1 MKIKLFLSLL
11 LTAIVAQ
18 AAEPKRLDRTEAF
31 LGIHFD
37 FHAGNNSTNVG
48 ARTTR
53 EMVAA
58 IIDKLQPDYIQCD
71 CKGHPGYSSYP
82 TKVGNPAPS
91 IIGNPLRVWRDV
103 TRERGVALF
112 MHYSGVYD
120 GYVVRTHPDWAALR
134 ADGKPDE
141 HATSVFGP
149 YVDRVLI
156 PQFRELANDYGVDG
170 VWVDGECWA
179 TVPDYGAVATRAFR
193 EKFQSNPPRKRG
205 EPLWNEWMDFNR
217 EGFRAYLRHY
227 VDALKSSNPDFKI
240 ISNWAFSD
248 HMPEPV
254 SAKVVSLSGDFSA
267 HNSMNTARFTARCF
281 ENQGRAWDL
290 MAWGFHDKTRQQKTA
305 VGLEQEASVVLA
317 LGGGFQA
324 YFKQDGAGALLHL
337 SDLDVMADVAKFCR
351 ARQAFCHK
359 SEPVPQV
366 ALLYSRAAHYRNS
379 SVLFHPSG
387 DPALEGMKGALTNLL
402 SSQQSVQVV
411 SEHHLTG
418 KMSQWPLIVIAGWN
432 YLEPAFR
439 DELANYAK
447 AGGKLLLV
455 GDPALKLFAAELGV
469 TNVQALGTANLR
481 DVGRGKIAAVSPAA
495 NLGSIVKQLF
505 PAPLVEVSGSHDVD
519 VCVRRLN
526 GKLMINLV
534 NTAGNH
540 ANKENRIVEAVPPV
554 GPLQIAIRTAKPP
567 RALIVQPGGTKL
579 DVKWQDGIARATFPR
594 LELYSIVQVE
604 E

>member
-1 MKIKLFLSLL
+1 
-11 LTAIVAQ
+11 
-18 AAEPKRLDRTEAF
+18 
-31 LGIHFD
+31 
-37 FHAGNNSTNVG
+37 
-48 ARTTR
+48 
-53 EMVAA
+53 
-58 IIDKLQPDYIQCD
+58 
-71 CKGHPGYSSYP
+71 
-82 TKVGNPAPS
+82 
-91 IIGNPLRVWRDV
+91 
-103 TRERGVALF
+103 
-112 MHYSGVYD
+112 
-120 GYVVRTHPDWAALR
+120 
-134 ADGKPDE
+134 
-141 HATSVFGP
+141 
-149 YVDRVLI
+149 
-156 PQFRELANDYGVDG
+156 
-170 VWVDGECWA
+170 
-179 TVPDYGAVATRAFR
+179 
-193 EKFQSNPPRKRG
+193 
-205 EPLWNEWMDFNR
+205 
-217 EGFRAYLRHY
+217 
-227 VDALKSSNPDFKI
+227 
-240 ISNWAFSD
+240 
-248 HMPEPV
+248 
-254 SAKVVSLSGDFSA
+254 
-267 HNSMNTARFTARCF
+267 
-281 ENQGRAWDL
+281 
-290 MAWGFHDKTRQQKTA
+290 
-305 VGLEQEASVVLA
+305 
-317 LGGGFQA
+317 
-324 YFKQDGAGALLHL
+324 
-337 SDLDVMADVAKFCR
+337 MADVAKFCR